1 MCVSIDIEKSNLRSD
16 VGNSDPRKYN
26 GGQLYIDPKFGGKST
41 GKYCINVDW
50 LTLTLRNKIDVD
62 GGEQYTFDDSIV
74 LVREN
79 RNLSNFKYFYNVY
92 LHGEHFGELCT
103 SVRDGSFMNDELST
117 FRVLNHILYQKNWVV
132 RLEYIIDKMG
142 CKVNNVTRLDV
153 AVDGGNFIAD
163 FQETMQGEWE
173 RVGRAKHK
181 LVGGAKSRFC
191 EGFYI
196 GTGSSEKQITGYN
209 KSKEIRDKHKQGA
222 PMKKYII
229 DMWAANGLD
238 LTQDI
243 ERLEIKLKSKAFKR
257 LKEFDWTK
265 LESTQYMAGV
275 MKSFFKR
282 FYEFTERSN
291 DSNVTRKEK
300 IQAVDWS
307 YFDSVEIERVPK
319 VKKPNAVWGAM
330 RAITF
335 CMMEQFADITADVQA
350 DFFSESDRC
359 RRMAERYNIV
369 DWFQRKVPDWMTAY
383 DYHEVLRDAIK
394 STRKERQNVAV
405 PAAMFTNA

>member
-1 MCVSIDIEKSNLRSD
+1 
-16 VGNSDPRKYN
+16 
-26 GGQLYIDPKFGGKST
+26 
-41 GKYCINVDW
+41 
-50 LTLTLRNKIDVD
+50 
-62 GGEQYTFDDSIV
+62 
-74 LVREN
+74 
-79 RNLSNFKYFYNVY
+79 
-92 LHGEHFGELCT
+92 
-103 SVRDGSFMNDELST
+103 
-117 FRVLNHILYQKNWVV
+117 
-132 RLEYIIDKMG
+132 
-142 CKVNNVTRLDV
+142 
-153 AVDGGNFIAD
+153 
-163 FQETMQGEWE
+163 
-173 RVGRAKHK
+173 
-181 LVGGAKSRFC
+181 
-191 EGFYI
+191 
-196 GTGSSEKQITGYN
+196 
-209 KSKEIRDKHKQGA
+209 
-222 PMKKYII
+222 
-229 DMWAANGLD
+229 MWAANGLD